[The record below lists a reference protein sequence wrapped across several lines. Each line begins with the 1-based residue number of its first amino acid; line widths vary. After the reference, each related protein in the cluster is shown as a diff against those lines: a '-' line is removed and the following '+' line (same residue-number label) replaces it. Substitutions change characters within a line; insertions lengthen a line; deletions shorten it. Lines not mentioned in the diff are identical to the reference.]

1 MTRVSVAI
9 LLSAMAVVGSVAA
22 IHLDTEPLVI
32 YNPSP
37 SVPQGFYVRLAR
49 APQAGD
55 FVTIA
60 SVDVAADYTALR
72 GFADP
77 TDRFI
82 KRIAAV
88 SGQTVCAEG
97 DSVFIDGRLAVVG
110 SRGEDACCPP
120 GPAVARSE
128 PTRSSCSAI
137 PLILSTAATGDRHA
151 CKASAARGLVSDSS
165 RSRCSPHRRIEA
177 PAVNDHANQNA

>member
-1 MTRVSVAI
+1 MTRARPAI
-9 LLSAMAVVGSVAA
+9 LLSMIAAVVGLVA
-22 IHLDTEPLVI
+22 IGLHVEPLVI
-32 YNPSP
+32 YNPSQ
-37 SVPQGFYVRLAR
+37 SVPEGFYVRLAR

-60 SVDVAADYTALR
+60 SVEVAANYAARR

-97 DSVFIDGRLAVVG
+97 DSVSIDGRLVAVRISHDSEG
-110 SRGEDACCPP
+110 RSL
-120 GPAVARSE
+120 PAWSGCRTLETDEVFLLGDTADSFDGRYWG
-128 PTRSSCSAI
+128 PTRLQSISGVWTR
-137 PLILSTAATGDRHA
+137 L
-151 CKASAARGLVSDSS
+151 
-165 RSRCSPHRRIEA
+165 
-177 PAVNDHANQNA
+177 

>member
-1 MTRVSVAI
+1 MDRSWHGGCIAPRVKRIHLAGLVLALTVTIAI
-9 LLSAMAVVGSVAA
+9 AA
-22 IHLDTEPLVI
+22 IRVRVEPLVI

-49 APQAGD
+49 PPQTGD

-60 SVDVAADYTALR
+60 SVDVAADYATLR

-82 KRIAAV
+82 KRIAAA

-97 DSVFIDGRLAVVG
+97 DSVSIDGRLVAVRSG
-110 SRGEDACCPP
+110 RDSEGRSL
-120 GPAVARSE
+120 PAWSGCRTLEPDEVFLLGDTADSFDGRYWG
-128 PTRSSCSAI
+128 PTRLQS
-137 PLILSTAATGDRHA
+137 
-151 CKASAARGLVSDSS
+151 VSGVWT
-165 RSRCSPHRRIEA
+165 RF
-177 PAVNDHANQNA
+177 

>member
-97 DSVFIDGRLAVVG
+97 DSVFIDGRLAVVR
-110 SRGEDACCPP
+110 SRRDSG
-120 GPAVARSE
+120 GRLLPAWSGCRTLGTDEVFLLGDTADSFDGRYWG
-128 PTRSSCSAI
+128 PTRLQSISGAW
-137 PLILSTAATGDRHA
+137 TRF
-151 CKASAARGLVSDSS
+151 
-165 RSRCSPHRRIEA
+165 
-177 PAVNDHANQNA
+177 